1 MDVRKQIMYF
11 KKHMHLRNIL
21 MHVRNICMHFQKH
34 KTTKSGLQIFLVCV
48 VWRYC
53 VKEFANLRAFR
64 DYVPYVPI
72 HPMCLRAFVPQITT
86 CLRAYV
92 P

>member
-11 KKHMHLRNIL
+11 KKHMHVRNIL

-48 VWRYC
+48 VWRYR

-64 DYVPYVPI
+64 AYVPYVPI
-72 HPMCLRAFVPQITT
+72 HPMCLRASKLYMPM
-86 CLRAYV
+86 CLRALI